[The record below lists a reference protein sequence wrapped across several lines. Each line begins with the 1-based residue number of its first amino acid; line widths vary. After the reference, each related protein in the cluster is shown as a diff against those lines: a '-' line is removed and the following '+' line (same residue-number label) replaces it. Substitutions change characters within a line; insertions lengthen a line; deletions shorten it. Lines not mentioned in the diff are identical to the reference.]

1 MKNTHKTNKL
11 ILWLATAVGRII
23 YLLPQR
29 FWEAQTGGLQ
39 LSQLP
44 RPWTVHASRSPAGPT
59 LEGPVAVMAL
69 GASWD
74 AFTLALALTDE
85 LKDNLHFLSEAQRL
99 NFNGF
104 RVLIWTFICSYANF
118 KLNLKRKARR

>member
-1 MKNTHKTNKL
+1 MVSNSSWKNNSSAPTET
-11 ILWLATAVGRII
+11 
-23 YLLPQR
+23 
-29 FWEAQTGGLQ
+29 FWDAQTGRPPAVPAAM
-39 LSQLP
+39 P
-44 RPWTVHASRSPAGPT
+44 RAVRATSSPAGPT
-59 LEGPVAVMAL
+59 LEGPVAVVAL

-74 AFTLALALTDE
+74 AFTLALTFTDE

-118 KLNLKRKARR
+118 KLNLKRKTR